1 MTYLEKVMQAVKFDK
16 ELLTKEQADPRY
28 EAVKYAVACAN
39 LMPEAVELIKY
50 LREKMLE
57 DASWVQFDGEE
68 KIYACDEELKRIDNF
83 LAKLERETK

>member
-1 MTYLEKVMQAVKFDK
+1 MS
-16 ELLTKEQADPRY
+16 PRNIIFLAPLVICFCY
-28 EAVKYAVACAN
+28 FCVLFCEMIEGKMKLKACAN